1 LGRSSL
7 EPRVNIKWNFSDSL
21 SRIVG
26 KCVDSEQLAGLLDR
40 LIYIDGSGRLVEDRV
55 SFFNDCGD

>member
-1 LGRSSL
+1 M
-7 EPRVNIKWNFSDSL
+7 NIKWNFSDSL